1 MNFQRL
7 RLRGISNLT
16 LRNMFKQP
24 PTVMK
29 KNPSIQALNVLAAK
43 LFVCVSNGCTNLRI
57 RRIFGAFLFDCNS
70 LFGITGFG
78 SMARGVNMPLRQI
91 WIELVRLCEFL
102 YITLS
107 SRLRNSVIAIWL
119 LAPRASAQCLKF
131 P

>member
-1 MNFQRL
+1 
-7 RLRGISNLT
+7 
-16 LRNMFKQP
+16 MFKQP

-91 WIELVRLCEFL
+91 WIELSADCLVLLCLTQVPYDKLPGRMKKPRKIHMGRVR
-102 YITLS
+102 
-107 SRLRNSVIAIWL
+107 
-119 LAPRASAQCLKF
+119 Q
-131 P
+131 